1 MVMKKRHAPNL
12 PQFSSQNKHVESIT
26 VPYNIGHGTLPK
38 MILMDANEIKPNA
51 IALSLGS
58 TQRNVNNIA
67 PTSEVDIISADN
79 ENIITYNVNVLHF
92 DGHIPAKQG
101 DKYVIPFV
109 PHIGSNLP
117 CGQLQSNEQKAKRNE
132 RNWTLPTNAI
142 HFATDCALGLKR
154 RINVPLANTP
164 NPITKIPARPAII
177 LASPAIN

>member
-26 VPYNIGHGTLPK
+26 VPYNIGH
-38 MILMDANEIKPNA
+38 ANEIKPNA

-117 CGQLQSNEQKAKRNE
+117 CGQLQSNEQKLEITQIIIPITCDIAA
-132 RNWTLPTNAI
+132 NAI